1 MFHII
6 IVIIGLYLILAYNLL
21 RLNDF
26 KTNHRFRKGLVK
38 EDKIDKKIFVKA
50 LETDIA
56 DSGAYVLSYITALE
70 LLHIYREDKKEA
82 LKLFKKLLQLK
93 PSMTYLG
100 EVNSIVPLNVYAT
113 QETEKI
119 VEDITLSLKR
129 GSK

>member
-1 MFHII
+1 MCQRSVSGQMHF
-6 IVIIGLYLILAYNLL
+6 YQM
-21 RLNDF
+21 
-26 KTNHRFRKGLVK
+26 
-38 EDKIDKKIFVKA
+38 
-50 LETDIA
+50 ETDIA